1 MKKDACKF
9 EAIKYYGIKTV
20 SDAEAYAREV
30 NLNSECHN
38 NRPVKNGIVK
48 SAYYTVKINGK
59 VVPVYMT
66 RTANGAH
73 SYCYIDV
80 ESFNGE
86 NFLDIQVLALPQ
98 SSFLLDKTP
107 KCEILPLKR
116 GVKPKTE
123 RGCVSFQIK
132 DFGDYTLI
140 FNCGHLEPVT
150 FFVKKKIDEKKLF
163 NGYDVEYVLPGN
175 YANDKTRNQTKFLRP
190 HTVYYFKKGKYVVSE
205 ISLPSDSILYLE
217 NGAYLKVAPCVD
229 KKSTYTLSVVGQNN
243 VKVTGRGVFD
253 FSDCCGGETYD
264 ENLFQNKEA
273 LLFRKCKNVSFEGI
287 TVINCQ
293 SWTLNFFACQNVYVN
308 NVLFF
313 GYRVWSD
320 GVMLSDCQNCLVENS
335 FIRTGDD
342 AFETKSFRTN
352 IEDEPTDNVLF
363 RNNTCWTDKAHGYGC
378 IYESLHP
385 TRNVRFEDCSVG
397 FANGTWSESLSCLVI
412 QLGEV
417 HNPNVTENIVFD
429 NIEIYDNKNQGAI
442 NCFIGGSGGR
452 GDGSGT
458 IQNIHFNNIE
468 IKHNHSYVI
477 NLQTWD
483 NAKCFINDVYLNN
496 VVSNGVLVTEENK
509 KEFVCDKVVGGYD
522 LNKLKIN
529 KE

>member
-9 EAIKYYGIKTV
+9 EAIKYSGIKTV

-80 ESFNGE
+80 EGFNGE

-140 FNCGHLEPVT
+140 FNGSHLEPVT
-150 FFVKKKIDEKKLF
+150 FFVTKKIDEKKLF

-190 HTVYYFKKGKYVVSE
+190 HTIYYFKKGKYVVSE

-229 KKSTYTLSVVGQNN
+229 KKNTYTLSVVGQNN
-243 VKVTGRGVFD
+243 VKVTGRGVID

-273 LLFRKCKNVSFEGI
+273 LLFRKCKNVSFDGI

-308 NVLFF
+308 NALFF